1 MSTPLS
7 STSTASIH
15 ESEKDKEVQPDLAQ
29 STRRGWRFWIIFLAL
44 SMALFLTALDLASVS
59 TALPSIIHDLDGTDS
74 FVWVSSAYTLACT
87 AILPLSGRLADIF
100 GRQVVLLVSILIFAA
115 GSAVTGAASSMTM
128 MIIGRTVQG
137 IGSGGIQVLNAI
149 VIADLVPL
157 KERGI
162 FQSLTGATFSLA
174 SATGPFIGGA
184 IAQRT
189 TWRWLFYLNLPLC
202 AIAFVVC
209 FFFLRLR
216 KPKIESYASA
226 FSAIDWIGNGLIIG
240 SASSCIIAL
249 TWAGI
254 QYPWSSVQVIVPL
267 AIGLIGLPIALL
279 YDKYFAASPV
289 VPISIINNRT
299 SLAGYAGSFL
309 HGLVVNSVPFYLPTY
324 FQAAKI
330 ATPLLSGL
338 YIFPTAIC
346 ISPAAI
352 VQGVII
358 SKTGKYRLMNVLGW
372 GAMFLG
378 VGLLTLL
385 DEKSSVAITIPFQI
399 IAAVGFGFLYATTF
413 TVLAPL
419 DPTQNAAALSF
430 LLFFRTL
437 SSAWSV
443 AISATILQNQLH
455 SLLPRAFLAQIPAGH
470 DIAYSA
476 IPLIPTL
483 APDLQHAVRAAFAA
497 SIRLV
502 WYVLL
507 VFCGLGLLSV
517 VFQKHIV
524 LHAKMDNRWGMEEK
538 TKEKAGVAEEGA
550 AASPS
555 PSLSAAELDGQSAAH
570 SEPKSDSSSW
580 VRASPDGGARRSP
593 DVRDHLAVVD
603 VARGRVSAEVKIL
616 TMNVSAGADGGR

>member
-1 MSTPLS
+1 MSPPLTN
-7 STSTASIH
+7 STSTASTH
-15 ESEKDKEVQPDLAQ
+15 SLDVHKSEPAQPTQ
-29 STRRGWRFWIIFLAL
+29 RGWRFWLIFVAL
-44 SMALFLTALDLASVS
+44 SLALFLTALDLASVS
-59 TALPSIIHDLDGTDS
+59 TALPSIIHDLDGSDS

-100 GRQVVLLVSILIFAA
+100 GRQAVVLVSILIFAI
-115 GSAVTGAASSMTM
+115 GSAVTGSATSMNII
-128 MIIGRTVQG
+128 IIGRTIQG
-137 IGSGGIQVLNAI
+137 IGSGSIQVLNAI
-149 VIADLVPL
+149 IVADLVPL

-162 FQSLTGATFSLA
+162 FNSLTGATFSLA

-202 AIAFVVC
+202 AIAFIVC
-209 FFFLRLR
+209 LLFLRLR
-216 KPKIESYASA
+216 KPTIESYSA
-226 FSAIDWIGNGLIIG
+226 AFMAIDWVGNGIIIG

-267 AIGLIGLPIALL
+267 VIGLVGLPAALL
-279 YDKYFAASPV
+279 YDKYIATHPI
-289 VPISIINNRT
+289 VPTSIINNRT

-346 ISPAAI
+346 ISPSAI
-352 VQGVII
+352 IQGVII
-358 SKTGKYRLMNVLGW
+358 SKTGKYRLVNVLGW
-372 GAMFLG
+372 AAMFIG

-385 DEKSSVAITIPFQI
+385 DEDSPIALSIPFQV

-430 LLFFRTL
+430 LLFLRTF
-437 SSAWSV
+437 SSAWAI
-443 AISATILQNQLH
+443 AISATILQNHLH
-455 SLLPRAFLAQIPAGH
+455 TTLPRAFLAQIPPGH

-476 IPLIPTL
+476 IPLIAALP
-483 APDLQHAVRAAFAA
+483 ADLQHAVRAAFAD
-497 SIRLV
+497 SIRLI

-507 VFCGLGLLSV
+507 GFCGLGLLSV

-524 LHAKMDNRWGMEEK
+524 LHAKMDNRWGMEERK
-538 TKEKAGVAEEGA
+538 GKGKGASAGDAGRDAEKAEGA
-550 AASPS
+550 VADDSVPATSGTKVGGEAAIN
-555 PSLSAAELDGQSAAH
+555 
-570 SEPKSDSSSW
+570 
-580 VRASPDGGARRSP
+580 
-593 DVRDHLAVVD
+593 VVD
-603 VARGRVSAEVKIL
+603 VAEAQ
-616 TMNVSAGADGGR
+616 MAGEMAVLAVDVNAHA